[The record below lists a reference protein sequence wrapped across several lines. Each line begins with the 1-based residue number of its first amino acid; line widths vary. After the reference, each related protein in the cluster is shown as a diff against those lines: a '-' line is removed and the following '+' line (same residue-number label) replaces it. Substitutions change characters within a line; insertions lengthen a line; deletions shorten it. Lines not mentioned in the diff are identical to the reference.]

1 MRIAL
6 LSEALSAPGKYTNL
20 LPRSM
25 GEIDELLS
33 RIRPT
38 ASGIDASYG
47 STVSLGETGSEPSK
61 PRSTLHT
68 SPPPP
73 DSREDVNAGNGQF
86 VRFSPDQGDLDGAID
101 DIWSSSDK
109 GESQGSSFGFPG
121 LPPVVPERHGLEFSG
136 NAVLMISM
144 ALAGA
149 FLLAIFVIV
158 S

>member
-1 MRIAL
+1 MRVAL

-33 RIRPT
+33 RIRPA

-61 PRSTLHT
+61 PRSTLHM

-73 DSREDVNAGNGQF
+73 GSRVDVNAGNGQF
-86 VRFSPDQGDLDGAID
+86 VRFLPDQGDLDGAVD
-101 DIWSSSDK
+101 DIWSSSDR
-109 GESQGSSFGFPG
+109 GESQGSSSGFPG
-121 LPPVVPERHGLEFSG
+121 MPPVVPERDGLEFSG
-136 NAVLMISM
+136 NAALMISM